1 MSAGIDYSLLHA
13 TELLLVVLNPGF
25 IPQGITPGSPIFLC
39 IVTTRPVG
47 IRQHGRY
54 PQLKFF
60 GWFSVRCMQLF
71 LTYQHFCLLQDAI
84 LGRFN
89 RGFALLRKT
98 LARLLLL

>member
-1 MSAGIDYSLLHA
+1 MSAGIDCSFLYA
-13 TELLLVVLNPGF
+13 TEPLLVVLNPGF

-54 PQLKFF
+54 PHLKL
-60 GWFSVRCMQLF
+60 SVWLAVRSMQLF
-71 LTYQHFCLLQDAI
+71 LTFLNFCRLQDAI
-84 LGRFN
+84 PGGFT

-98 LARLLLL
+98 LVRLQLL